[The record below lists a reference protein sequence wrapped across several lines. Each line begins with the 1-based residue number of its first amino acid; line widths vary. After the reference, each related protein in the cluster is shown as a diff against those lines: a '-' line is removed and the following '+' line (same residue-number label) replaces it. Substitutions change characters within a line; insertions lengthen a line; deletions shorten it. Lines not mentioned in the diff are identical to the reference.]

1 MENRSSMTALM
12 SAFARAYHF
21 KTEKHPVFADSAAE
35 KLMTAE
41 EYEDIA
47 KYVRGGIDFFAPE
60 LAGKLSDSETLGY
73 IVSTQLAP
81 TPLARAAFCEESLK
95 TAAMTGTEQYVIIGA
110 GYDTFALREK
120 AFVSE
125 HAVFEVDHPL
135 TRADKLERIKR
146 SGLSYNDNVKF
157 VPVDLSSEDMSEK
170 LLASGFDRT
179 KKTFFSWLGVSYYLS
194 QEEICRTFQG
204 IAALCSEGSSLV
216 FDFGD
221 EGLFDSADRRIK
233 NMLAMAMASGEPMKS
248 SFDKLTLAHLL
259 EKHGFLIYELLA
271 PADIEERYF
280 GGRDIIKPFPHIE
293 LALAVYKPQSQN
305 VTAVTEL

>member
-1 MENRSSMTALM
+1 MLRSLRESCQTA
-12 SAFARAYHF
+12 
-21 KTEKHPVFADSAAE
+21 
-35 KLMTAE
+35 
-41 EYEDIA
+41 
-47 KYVRGGIDFFAPE
+47 
-60 LAGKLSDSETLGY
+60 Y
-73 IVSTQLAP
+73 IVSIQLAP
-81 TPLARAAFCEESLK
+81 TPLARVAFCEESLK

-170 LLASGFDRT
+170 LRAAGFDRT
-179 KKTFFSWLGVSYYLS
+179 KKTFFSRLGVSYYLS
-194 QEEICRTFQG
+194 EDEINRTLQG

-233 NMLAMAMASGEPMKS
+233 NMPAMASGEPMKS
-248 SFDKLTLAHLL
+248 SFDKLILARLL
-259 EKHGFLIYELLA
+259 EKHDFLILIYELLA

-280 GGRDIIKPFPHIE
+280 GGRDIINPFPHIE
-293 LALAVYKPQSQN
+293 PALAVYKPQSQN